1 MRKLKTIM
9 CLLLALTIF
18 MGSTITSHASETEN
32 TDATEGTSDYV
43 KDLTTFEKNLRVYWN
58 PKKSV
63 TIQTESAPGYN
74 PYAIF
79 RFEASETVYVG
90 LFRDLRS
97 DIDYKYCNLCVITD
111 KENVKYGT
119 LSATAKEENL
129 EELLTR
135 EISLD
140 SELSTSIIIDGKTYY
155 YMTYTIG
162 LRGASDMD
170 VSLWN
175 FPEGT
180 GSGSPKKWQELFGS
194 DDVPA
199 EWEDGIK
206 PLPERDETLQ
216 FVDFQSDEWVRASWT
231 GTTHDDKIGTDY
243 DSITYEVRF
252 SYARVGGRPDDI
264 QEEEVWTRDGIV
276 SSGTWSRKYSL
287 LTHENEELYLRY
299 VKFTPLAHKGEFTC
313 RGKTEIQKFT
323 ENGEEDPREDE
334 LTYKQVDDFYLKGL
348 STEYND
354 VLYTTLVTW
363 TGTTYDHLVCNV
375 PLDKT
380 HLTIQAC
387 CYDNNMDIVWVD
399 VEDILWDGEIQRLRY
414 SIDDA
419 WNRISFDNLKI
430 HDYANAHGLVW
441 SGRVYMKPV
450 FFYEPHNC
458 IYQGATQVID
468 LTGGEIE
475 VNPEPTPMP
484 LPSPTPDDGTDDGD
498 GDDDGFLPD
507 DDDLTPD
514 NALEWVWK
522 VLENLYK
529 QLGQFP
535 QLMYNLFPYIPV
547 EIYHILGIMLLLV
560 ILLRILGR

>member
-18 MGSTITSHASETEN
+18 MGSTITSHASEESEN
-32 TDATEGTSDYV
+32 PSDYV
-43 KDLTTFEKNLRVYWN
+43 QDLTTFEKNLRVYFN
-58 PKKSV
+58 PMQEFCTYGDVSPDNTVMKYSV
-63 TIQTESAPGYN
+63 KRLKT
-74 PYAIF
+74 
-79 RFEASETVYVG
+79 SETVYMG
-90 LFRDLRS
+90 FFRDLRS
-97 DIDYKYCNLCVITD
+97 DLDYKYCQLVVISD
-111 KENVKYGT
+111 KPNVKYSVYSINCKDDEDLQEALQHEIVPSGN
-119 LSATAKEENL
+119 LGATVV
-129 EELLTR
+129 
-135 EISLD
+135 
-140 SELSTSIIIDGKTYY
+140 IDDKTYY
-155 YMTYTIG
+155 YTVFSMG
-162 LRGASDMD
+162 LHGNDNINTA
-170 VSLWN
+170 LWV

-199 EWEDGIK
+199 EWEDGVK
-206 PLPERDETLQ
+206 PLPERDEDFQ
-216 FVDFQSDEWVRASWT
+216 FVDFKSDEWVRASWS
-231 GTTHDDKIGTDY
+231 GTTYDDKAGDY
-243 DSITYEVRF
+243 DSITYEVRL

-264 QEEEVWTRDGIV
+264 QEEEVLTRDGII
-276 SSGTWSRKYSL
+276 SSGTWSKKYSL
-287 LTHENEELYLRY
+287 LTHENDGLYLRY
-299 VKFTPLAHKGEFTC
+299 AKFTPLAHKGGFTC
-313 RGKTEIQKFT
+313 RGKTEIQSFT
-323 ENGEEDPREDE
+323 EDGSDDPREDK

-348 STEYND
+348 TVDYSD
-354 VLYTTLVTW
+354 LLYTSTVTW
-363 TGTTYDHLVCNV
+363 TGTTYDHLICNV

-441 SGRVYMKPV
+441 NGKVYMKPV

-468 LTGGEIE
+468 LTGGKIE
-475 VNPEPTPMP
+475 VNPEPAPMP
-484 LPSPTPDDGTDDGD
+484 LPSPTPDDGTDDDDGGD
-498 GDDDGFLPD
+498 DDDGFLPD

-522 VLENLYK
+522 VLRNLYK